1 MVTKSPFEGSRSTW
15 VIFGQ
20 AMISSFGRG
29 MQWKA
34 TLGELIPLRKQ
45 ALIALHRKEAMVGWG
60 DDFETSLW
68 KEVDGE
74 KWKEV
79 ERSGE
84 KRREVVRISR
94 WRQVLRGQLIEASL
108 TCRKLEVTRL
118 HAHIFCS
125 NFFPA

>member
-1 MVTKSPFEGSRSTW
+1 
-15 VIFGQ
+15 
-20 AMISSFGRG
+20 MISSFGRG

-60 DDFETSLW
+60 DDLETSLW

-74 KWKEV
+74 KWREV

-84 KRREVVRISR
+84 KWREVERSGEKWREVEKRREVERSGEK
-94 WRQVLRGQLIEASL
+94 W
-108 TCRKLEVTRL
+108 
-118 HAHIFCS
+118 
-125 NFFPA
+125 

>member
-1 MVTKSPFEGSRSTW
+1 M
-15 VIFGQ
+15 
-20 AMISSFGRG
+20 
-29 MQWKA
+29 
-34 TLGELIPLRKQ
+34 
-45 ALIALHRKEAMVGWG
+45 GWG

-108 TCRKLEVTRL
+108 TCRKLSHKVACTYL
-118 HAHIFCS
+118 LQQFLSA
-125 NFFPA
+125 